1 MVMVARK
8 TRVPL
13 RSDYLIGMVSKG
25 GEENVGR
32 VVSNLSRSEFK
43 FIQVNR
49 KAVSVRSNFF

>member
-1 MVMVARK
+1 MMVARK

-13 RSDYLIGMVSKG
+13 RSDYLIGMASKG

>member
-1 MVMVARK
+1 MMVARK

-13 RSDYLIGMVSKG
+13 RSDYLIGMASKG

-43 FIQVNR
+43 FIQVSR